1 MVICKTCGHGKPPGD
16 FYDSNRTVCKECV
29 KAAVRRNRA
38 EKADYYRAFDRARAS
53 LPHRVAARQAYQLS
67 DAFKAAR
74 ADVTA
79 RYRHKHPLRNAAN
92 AAVAR
97 ALREG
102 YLVRFPCQVCGR
114 DAEAHHPDYSNFLGV
129 VWLCVDHHAQLHADH
144 REYLRLAAPKDLH
157 E

>member
-1 MVICKTCGHGKPPGD
+1 MVICKTCGAGKDPD
-16 FYDSNRTVCKECV
+16 AFYTSNRTVCKECV
-29 KAAVRRNRA
+29 KEGVRRNRA
-38 EKADYYRAFDRARAS
+38 EKLDYYRAYDRARS
-53 LPHRVAARQAYQLS
+53 GLPRRVAARQTYQLS

-79 RYRHKHPLRNAAN
+79 RYRNKHPLRNAAN
-92 AAVAR
+92 TAVAR
-97 ALREG
+97 ALRDG
-102 YLVRFPCQVCGR
+102 YLERLPCHVCGR

-144 REYLRLAAPKDLH
+144 REYLRQLAQK